1 MSFLTPLFL
10 LGALGIAGPI
20 LFHLVRR
27 TTNDRI
33 TFSSLL
39 FLQPTPPRLTRRSRV
54 EHWILLLL
62 RCLVLMLLAIGFAR
76 PFLLDASRSA
86 KDGNLA
92 RQQVILLD
100 TSASMQREGIWSE
113 AKQKVEKLLADAK
126 PTDQFALYAFD
137 QQPHALLTFEQ
148 WRQTQDA
155 ERKAIAIQRVNDL
168 KPGWLTTHLG
178 LALSTAS
185 EAMEEEAARS
195 ELKRAT
201 VEREIVVLTDLQE
214 GAKLDGLQG
223 FQWPPGIKVRF
234 EIIGKAKRSN
244 AGIQLVAE
252 GDEAATSASEETVRV
267 RVANASDSRK
277 EQFQVGWT
285 LDGKTLVGIP
295 VNVHVPA
302 GQSRAVAVPRSSEAA
317 AAERILLTGDDEPF
331 DNIAHVVTL
340 EADRITVLYLGEEAP
355 TDAKQMMFYV
365 SRGLQTTRSLVLDV
379 VERSTATFPSAGELA
394 TARLIIVGQAL
405 TAAQNAE
412 LHRLAEGGKTVLVA
426 LKETGM
432 SGSVANLLAVP
443 TLPVEEAVNVRHALL
458 GQVDFTH
465 PLFAPFADPRF
476 SDFTRVYFWKHRRVD
491 VGALP
496 QARVLARFDDESPA
510 LFSVKVGKGQ
520 VFVLTSGWHPADSQ
534 LALSS
539 KFVPLLYSFLEQAGT
554 VATKRAQYQVGT
566 AVPLPVET
574 TATAVLTLP
583 DGSKAPVGAD
593 KHDVQ
598 TELPGIYG
606 VQEGGRQWRFA
617 VNLPSEESR
626 TATMPVEEL
635 ERLGVPVHNVHQ
647 TSPQQTQA
655 RQEKLKHVEL
665 ENRQKLWRW
674 LVIAALAVVLGE
686 TWLAARLTRPAP
698 TVASS

>member
-54 EHWILLLL
+54 EHWLLLLL
-62 RCLVLMLLAIGFAR
+62 RCLVLTLLAVGFAR

-100 TSASMQREGIWSE
+100 TSASMQREGLWAE
-113 AKQKVEKLLADAK
+113 AKQKAEKLLGEAK
-126 PTDQFALYAFD
+126 PTDQFSLYAFD

-148 WRQTQDA
+148 WRQAQDA

-168 KPGWLTTHLG
+168 KPGWRTTQLG
-178 LALSTAS
+178 LALTTAA

-201 VEREIVVLTDLQE
+201 IEREIVVLTDLQE
-214 GAKLDGLQG
+214 GAKVDGLQG
-223 FQWPPGIKVRF
+223 YQWPPGIKVRF
-234 EIIGKAKRSN
+234 EVIGNSKRSN
-244 AGIQLVAE
+244 AGIQVVAE
-252 GDEAATSASEETVRV
+252 AEDAAASAAEEMVRV
-267 RVANASDSRK
+267 RVANASDARK

-285 LDGKTLVGIP
+285 LDGRTLLGTP
-295 VNVHVPA
+295 VNVNVPA
-302 GQSRAVAVPRSSEAA
+302 GQSRVVAVPRSVEST
-317 AAERILLTGDDEPF
+317 AAERILLTGDDDSY
-331 DNIAHVVTL
+331 DNVVHVVSL

-365 SRGLQTTRSLVLDV
+365 SRGLQTTRALAMNVT
-379 VERSTATFPSAGELA
+379 ERSTTNFPSAGELA
-394 TARLIIVGQAL
+394 AAQFIIVGQAL
-405 TAAQNAE
+405 TEPQSAE
-412 LHRLAEGGKTVLVA
+412 LHRQTELGKTVLFV
-426 LKETGM
+426 LKEVGM
-432 SGSVANLLAVP
+432 AGSLANLLVVPAVA
-443 TLPVEEAVNVRHALL
+443 VEEATDTRHALL

-476 SDFTRVYFWKHRRVD
+476 SDFTRVYFWKHRKVD
-491 VGALP
+491 LSALP
-496 QARVLARFDDESPA
+496 QARALARFDDESPA

-554 VATKRAQYQVGT
+554 VATKRAQYQVGSSVALPADVGGGASLT
-566 AVPLPVET
+566 FPDGAKIAVDSEKRAVP
-574 TATAVLTLP
+574 
-583 DGSKAPVGAD
+583 
-593 KHDVQ
+593 

-606 VQEGGRQWRFA
+606 VQSGSKQWRFA

-626 TATMPVEEL
+626 TAIMPVEEL
-635 ERLGVPVHNVHQ
+635 ERLGVPVHNALQ

-674 LVIAALAVVLGE
+674 LVIAALAVVLLE
-686 TWLAARLTRPAP
+686 TWLAARLTRPAQ